1 MCFAQLEFKLTK
13 HRLPQF
19 VGVHT
24 PKKERLI
31 PTTAVMIAYLS
42 TGLNPLWIYPT
53 VEETGDN
60 WVNFVDK

>member
-13 HRLPQF
+13 HLATVR
-19 VGVHT
+19 GVHT